1 MLSDVKLSIP
11 DMTVCVCVC
20 VCVFAATVSSFLLA
34 DKSVQ
39 HCYLHRNINSFCD
52 GPILLTLSA

>member
-1 MLSDVKLSIP
+1 MLSDVKLTIP
-11 DMTVCVCVC
+11 DMT